1 MALATK
7 CPYCQ
12 TTFRVAHDQLK
23 LRAGLVRCGACKE
36 IFNGIEHLLRPA
48 QPPAPPATG
57 AVPVAAERSDQ
68 TTPTIP
74 QDFPPAMGTP
84 HATAPAAFAP
94 FNAPSARA
102 DISAHQTDSLD
113 RFDQSAIAPGAS
125 TAPTTA
131 SAQASTVTPANHEPR
146 EDETAADSE
155 FAGKNEGK
163 DENKGEDQDNA
174 PADGLPD
181 QDNDVS
187 AVSAVREVLHE
198 EVHHADTPTSA
209 DPTPTPAAARFED
222 SADLYPAFDLI
233 ASPTPSTT
241 HAPEAVDDPLQRMTL
256 MQVTDDSPGDADS
269 HAVPAMHPAAGTF
282 AGEDTLDTSLAGHL
296 HAASAGESVSIVG
309 PAFASTAPPDELDQA
324 IARLQRKPW
333 RGSKKAALRDE
344 LESASEFESDAEE
357 PSFVTRARRRAR
369 DGGRAGGWRG
379 ALIGLLL
386 LGAVL
391 QAGYAF
397 RDQIAAHVP
406 ALKPGLVRVCSALG
420 CRIDL
425 PAQADAISIDSNDL
439 TVLSAAK
446 NSFTLTLLLRNR
458 STVAQRWP
466 SIELTL
472 LDSNE
477 RPIIRRVF
485 AAAEYLPPSS
495 TQSEGFPATS
505 EQSARINFELRQQ
518 KAANYRVVAFYP

>member
-1 MALATK
+1 
-7 CPYCQ
+7 
-12 TTFRVAHDQLK
+12 
-23 LRAGLVRCGACKE
+23 VRCGACKE

-48 QPPAPPATG
+48 QPPVPLASGTATD
-57 AVPVAAERSDQ
+57 A
-68 TTPTIP
+68 TTPTTTSAE
-74 QDFPPAMGTP
+74 PPDQVTPAAPHDHASAMGTAQRP
-84 HATAPAAFAP
+84 APAAPTPTTAFDEPAARSDIAAP
-94 FNAPSARA
+94 QS
-102 DISAHQTDSLD
+102 DSLD
-113 RFDQSAIAPGAS
+113 VPDRLATASGTSIAPSNAPEPSS
-125 TAPTTA
+125 TL
-131 SAQASTVTPANHEPR
+131 TPASDEQR
-146 EDETAADSE
+146 EDETAAQSE
-155 FAGKNEGK
+155 F
-163 DENKGEDQDNA
+163 EDQNQGPAEGLPQPDDDVHA
-174 PADGLPD
+174 FSAMRDIPHEEIHQADG
-181 QDNDVS
+181 N
-187 AVSAVREVLHE
+187 A
-198 EVHHADTPTSA
+198 SA
-209 DPTPTPAAARFED
+209 DPTAAPAAERFDD

-233 ASPTPSTT
+233 ASPATNTT
-241 HAPEAVDDPLQRMTL
+241 HAQETVDDPLQRMTL
-256 MQVTDDSPGDADS
+256 MQVTDDLPDDAHG
-269 HAVPAMHPAAGTF
+269 HAVAATHPEAGTF
-282 AGEDTLDTSLAGHL
+282 AGVDNLDTSLAGHL
-296 HAASAGESVSIVG
+296 HAASAAESVSVAS

-333 RGSKKAALRDE
+333 RGSKKAAIRE
-344 LESASEFESDAEE
+344 EFESASEFESDAEE

-420 CRIDL
+420 CHIDL

-439 TVLSAAK
+439 TVLNAAK

-472 LDSNE
+472 LDANE

-485 AAAEYLPPSS
+485 AAAEYLPPSGA
-495 TQSEGFPATS
+495 QSEGFPATS